1 MMRLKTLLMK
11 LLMLQLE
18 MLLVL
23 PLELLVVERLFV
35 LSDMVSIEFG

>member
-1 MMRLKTLLMK
+1 MLLMK
-11 LLMLQLE
+11 LLKLLLE

-23 PLELLVVERLFV
+23 LLELLVVERLFV